1 MSNTIFALIILAVA
15 IVVLALLLA
24 AAITVLAQALADR
37 QARNESGLGS
47 DEEWARELL
56 GYQAS
61 HWPLSNGHRDD
72 ETPVT

>member
-1 MSNTIFALIILAVA
+1 MTGQLAGALILAVA
-15 IVVLALLLA
+15 IVVLAAVLA
-24 AAITVLAQALADR
+24 AAIIVLAKHR
-37 QARNESGLGS
+37 ARSESGLGS
-47 DEEWARELL
+47 DEEWVRELL